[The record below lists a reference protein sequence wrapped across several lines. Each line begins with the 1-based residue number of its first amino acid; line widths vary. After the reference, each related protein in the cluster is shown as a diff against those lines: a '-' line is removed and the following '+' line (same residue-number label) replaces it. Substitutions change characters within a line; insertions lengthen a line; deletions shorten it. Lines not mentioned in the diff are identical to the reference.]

1 MNARLETGNAWRL
14 KSAIAAGCV
23 LVAGW
28 RLQYALK
35 RNTRWHL
42 QPRVPAGN
50 SDGGQWT
57 DGGSG
62 SVIFVQNRPGGRG
75 GGPRQIAG
83 RQVDLT
89 PAQATRLE
97 ISHSQMQA
105 AIRRVRELEPRWK
118 PRPSAYE
125 TVEGEIAA
133 NQGATR
139 QALDRLVELQR
150 VGIGPGAFAVES
162 QPARSPNRRWTAEE
176 IRENNRIGRTYGCH
190 TCGTRDPG
198 TGRSNFFLDHQLP
211 NAWNSPGRLQ
221 RLFPHCAT
229 CSGRQGN
236 WLKRNKRN

>member
-1 MNARLETGNAWRL
+1 MRAHEETAGILRL
-14 KSAIAAGCV
+14 KAAIVGGRV

-50 SDGGQWT
+50 TDGGQWT
-57 DGGSG
+57 DGGAG
-62 SVIFVQNRPGGRG
+62 SVIFVQNRPRGRG
-75 GGPRQIAG
+75 GGTRQIAG

-97 ISHSQMQA
+97 ISHAQMQA

-133 NQGATR
+133 NQE
-139 QALDRLVELQR
+139 RL
-150 VGIGPGAFAVES
+150 G
-162 QPARSPNRRWTAEE
+162 RRW
-176 IRENNRIGRTYGCH
+176 IGLL
-190 TCGTRDPG
+190 
-198 TGRSNFFLDHQLP
+198 N
-211 NAWNSPGRLQ
+211 
-221 RLFPHCAT
+221 
-229 CSGRQGN
+229 CSG
-236 WLKRNKRN
+236 